1 MRNTFVITDLTEE
14 GQATLTELMS
24 IAAANETPVIDV
36 VKSLVLSVKEFYEN
50 VVPEGHAMIVT
61 SERFESGVIEA
72 MNLIF
77 PFIDDA
83 MILRAIKDLDIVR
96 AAAEIKH
103 YEMTLT
109 DIEIEGYI
117 AYRGTT
123 EQLE

>member
-24 IAAANETPVIDV
+24 IAASNETPVIDV
-36 VKSLVLSVKEFYEN
+36 VKSLVLAVKEFYEN

-83 MILRAIKDLDIVR
+83 LVLRAIKDLDIIR

-109 DIEIEGYI
+109 DIEIEGYWEI
-117 AYRGTT
+117 HF
-123 EQLE
+123 

>member
-72 MNLIF
+72 MSLVF

-117 AYRGTT
+117 ASRGTT
-123 EQLE
+123 EQPE

>member
-24 IAAANETPVIDV
+24 IAAANETSVIDV
-36 VKSLVLSVKEFYEN
+36 VKSLVLAVVEFYEN
-50 VVPEGHAMIVT
+50 VVPKGHAMIVT

-72 MNLIF
+72 MSLVF

-83 MILRAIKDLDIVR
+83 TILRAIKDLDIVR

-123 EQLE
+123 EQPE

>member
-36 VKSLVLSVKEFYEN
+36 VKSLVLAVKEFYEN

-72 MNLIF
+72 MKLVF

-83 MILRAIKDLDIVR
+83 TILRAIKDLDIVR

-123 EQLE
+123 EQPE

>member
-61 SERFESGVIEA
+61 SERFETGVIEA
-72 MNLIF
+72 MSLVF

-117 AYRGTT
+117 ASRGTT
-123 EQLE
+123 EQPE